1 MATVTKE
8 FRDDFE
14 TWAADRVSKGQ
25 FTAIE
30 MDEFK
35 DLLRRDLTPGADTLR
50 SGLVV
55 SVGGVDVSAAIDN
68 HQERYQYWA
77 EFFRA
82 EAMAIRQLNEVGVRR

>member
-35 DLLRRDLTPGADTLR
+35 DLLRRDLSPGEDTLR

-55 SVGGVDVSAAIDN
+55 SVGGVDIPAAIDN
-68 HQERYQYWA
+68 HQERYRCWA
-77 EFFRA
+77 EFFRV
-82 EAMAIRQLNEVGVRR
+82 EATAIRQLNEVGEKR